1 LEPRKGFDLVRGRDV
16 VVSLRANGC
25 DNDGRTR
32 TFLEQKGG
40 SNNLKNRER
49 EGNAVLLLRVGVGFE
64 SNEGKRVILLL
75 VLLSQWTE

>member
-1 LEPRKGFDLVRGRDV
+1 MEPRKGFDLVRGRDV

-49 EGNAVLLLRVGVGFE
+49 ETTEGNAVLLLRVGLGFQ
-64 SNEGKRVILLL
+64 SNEGRG
-75 VLLSQWTE
+75 